1 MAHAAVELVTGGGL
15 VCAAARNLLGSPS
28 HSVPPIGQL
37 RCAVLP
43 SQVWRDLCPLLHKPA
58 AISHKA
64 RLPEVPHC
72 LLPFFI
78 TFFSQRFF
86 QVSGT
91 GMAPV
96 PSFLSC
102 CTFSRI
108 AVLIWLCQQGS
119 GQEGITSLYSC
130 CHGDSKKDSSLQSLS
145 PSTARVDAGQ
155 VPASGEVLLSV
166 LTY

>member
-1 MAHAAVELVTGGGL
+1 MCSWTDPARFAVPFSAPHWAALMCGSSFSAPCCTS
-15 VCAAARNLLGSPS
+15 LL
-28 HSVPPIGQL
+28 
-37 RCAVLP
+37 
-43 SQVWRDLCPLLHKPA
+43 PLLTKQGCPRCLPA
-58 AISHKA
+58 FS
-64 RLPEVPHC
+64 LSSS
-72 LLPFFI
+72 LFFP
-78 TFFSQRFF
+78 QRFF

-108 AVLIWLCQQGS
+108 GVLIWLCQQGS
-119 GQEGITSLYSC
+119 GQEGITSLCSC
-130 CHGDSKKDSSLQSLS
+130 CHGDSKKDHSLQSLS

-155 VPASGEVLLSV
+155 VPASGKLLLSV